1 MGRCQL
7 SQWNLL
13 TRHWNVCVQF
23 VSHYNLLYL
32 ATVSPLHLSLV
43 SAQLTCGS
51 VTRRAR
57 HTGHVT
63 NTGPGLLVW
72 LRPGLYCCTS
82 ELVTSGDGPGPP
94 VSDLGSGAVSAPL
107 SQVVGFTHSR
117 QCPSQGL
124 LPAQSQGRPEFAW
137 QTWNQ
142 FEPRGVILALLGSP
156 LATSGAKLML
166 GLVPGQ
172 PGNSRPQHGLALA
185 PRF

>member
-57 HTGHVT
+57 HPGHVT
-63 NTGPGLLVW
+63 NTGPPWAAGLTQTWPVLLYVRTGYLRRW
-72 LRPGLYCCTS
+72 TRPASVRPGLGSGVGTIKSGCWLHSLTPMS
-82 ELVTSGDGPGPP
+82 KSGIVTCPVPGPAGVCLANLKPVWASGSNFGSPRVSSGHKWGQANAGLGPG
-94 VSDLGSGAVSAPL
+94 S
-107 SQVVGFTHSR
+107 TR
-117 QCPSQGL
+117 
-124 LPAQSQGRPEFAW
+124 
-137 QTWNQ
+137 
-142 FEPRGVILALLGSP
+142 
-156 LATSGAKLML
+156 
-166 GLVPGQ
+166 
-172 PGNSRPQHGLALA
+172 
-185 PRF
+185 

>member
-1 MGRCQL
+1 MLVLAPG
-7 SQWNLL
+7 QWQAEPSSGDILIMFAASSNYC
-13 TRHWNVCVQF
+13 CV
-23 VSHYNLLYL
+23 
-32 ATVSPLHLSLV
+32 
-43 SAQLTCGS
+43 
-51 VTRRAR
+51 
-57 HTGHVT
+57 
-63 NTGPGLLVW
+63 VW

-172 PGNSRPQHGLALA
+172 PGNSSPQHGLALA
-185 PRF
+185 RRF